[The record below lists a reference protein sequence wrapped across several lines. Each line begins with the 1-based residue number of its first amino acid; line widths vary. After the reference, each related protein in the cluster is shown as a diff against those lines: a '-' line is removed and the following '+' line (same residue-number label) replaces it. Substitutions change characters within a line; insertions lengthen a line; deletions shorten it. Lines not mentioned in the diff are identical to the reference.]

1 MVWYMRAVDTNVLIR
16 FVMKDDPLQT
26 GAARRFLEE
35 CRTTREHVFITVPVV
50 CELVW
55 VLDRVFGQTKAEI
68 VGALERF
75 LDLAL
80 FQFDQEGAIR
90 RGLAQYRRG
99 RADLAD
105 YLIGELSAQAEC
117 RDTVTFDRALRGA
130 PGFTIL

>member
-1 MVWYMRAVDTNVLIR
+1 MRAADTNVLIR

-35 CRTTREHVFITVPVV
+35 CRMNREHVFIPVPVV

-55 VLDRVFGQTKAEI
+55 VLDRVFGQTQAEI
-68 VGALERF
+68 VGALDRL
-75 LDLAL
+75 LDFAL
-80 FQFDQEGAIR
+80 FQFDQESAIR

-99 RADLAD
+99 RAGLAD
-105 YLIGELSAQAEC
+105 YLIGELGAQAGC